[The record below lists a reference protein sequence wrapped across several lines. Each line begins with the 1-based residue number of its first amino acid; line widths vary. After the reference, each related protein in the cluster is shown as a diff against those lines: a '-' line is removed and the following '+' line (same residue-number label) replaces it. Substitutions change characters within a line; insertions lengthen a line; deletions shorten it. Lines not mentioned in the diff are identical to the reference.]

1 MPLPGALRALCMV
14 TFNQSHHP
22 FVYLASLHDLPYVFI
37 HSPTK
42 HFTEHPS
49 QLYCILPDRGQVT
62 SPLFASFFFSAKWG
76 TKNTCLGVVMWIK

>member
-49 QLYCILPDRGQVT
+49 QIGRAHV
-62 SPLFASFFFSAKWG
+62 
-76 TKNTCLGVVMWIK
+76 